1 MPGGVNSPVR
11 AFTAVGGSPPFIAR
25 GSGAHLT
32 DVDGRRY
39 VDYVMS
45 WPPGGGFLPRYR
57 CKGGDD
63 VQIIGGGKVPKSR
76 VKRGNM
82 APGKI
87 AEQLSNLAIH
97 SAEAGLERGSP
108 LPVVGRGRGI
118 ELPQGGGDALH
129 HAHGVR
135 NREPV
140 VRIDQAV
147 MRRRRQGNLRLARP
161 PMCRMDLLLRF
172 RLAYF
177 LPFRESL

>member
-1 MPGGVNSPVR
+1 
-11 AFTAVGGSPPFIAR
+11 
-25 GSGAHLT
+25 
-32 DVDGRRY
+32 
-39 VDYVMS
+39 
-45 WPPGGGFLPRYR
+45 
-57 CKGGDD
+57 
-63 VQIIGGGKVPKSR
+63 
-76 VKRGNM
+76 M

-161 PMCRMDLLLRF
+161 PMCRMDLAGPRPQRALGVYHNGTRH
-172 RLAYF
+172 AC
-177 LPFRESL
+177 PPG